1 MATVYDA
8 ANSPKTQGA
17 SFCQQ
22 SAMIIVPRL
31 RRSDRT
37 CFDSTPMVV
46 DAAAFPFDVGLRN
59 FGQTESLGDGG
70 SDRSL
75 VSQFSLDE
83 SCYPHVIEFA
93 YNAG

>member
-1 MATVYDA
+1 
-8 ANSPKTQGA
+8 
-17 SFCQQ
+17 
-22 SAMIIVPRL
+22 
-31 RRSDRT
+31 
-37 CFDSTPMVV
+37 MVDV
-46 DAAAFPFDVGLRN
+46 AAFPFDVGLRK

-83 SCYPHVIEFA
+83 SCYLHVIEFA